1 MIPPKGSIP
10 RKSRGKTR
18 EDAGLDELLKGA
30 VGGVGGFLEGVLKGL
45 GKTLESVKN
54 LNLEDL
60 VKLAET
66 QGNEGA
72 KEKINELK
80 GILERI
86 PGEKG
91 IGDLFDEGLD
101 LSKLIDFAVKHG
113 GKGMIQSGLRGHI
126 LGIPLGGKDLPLDRR
141 VQEGRDTKFEVKDWR
156 SEKIPAKRVEVKEE
170 LDVHGLEIDPIEEDE
185 KFLRVCGYMA
195 GVEEGNITCEV
206 ENETVLRISAKGQRK
221 YEKEIELPSPVTK
234 EVKWGYRNG
243 VLEITLT
250 KK

>member
-126 LGIPLGGKDLPLDRR
+126 LGIPLGGKDLPLERKR
-141 VQEGRDTKFEVKDWR
+141 TQETSFEVKGTRPQKAWKAP
-156 SEKIPAKRVEVKEE
+156 EKTVMPQDI
-170 LDVHGLEIDPIEEDE
+170 DICDLEIDPIEEDE
-185 KFLRVCGYMA
+185 KFLKVCGYMA

-206 ENETVLRISAKGQRK
+206 ENGTVLRISAEGQRK
-221 YEKEIELPSPVTK
+221 YEKKIELSSPVIQ
-234 EVKWGYRNG
+234 EVKWSYRNG